1 MPNKDNKDSKEYVNA
16 LIAEIAQQQADK
28 EAIIQEFLNTVPV
41 EWTADDIK
49 KKVRDDLLPT
59 AWARMTTILKTTEN
73 ETLASN
79 LAWKIIGLAIGQVK
93 ITDENDPGRS
103 ELAELLKS
111 ISPDQSQSQANTTD
125 A

>member
-1 MPNKDNKDSKEYVNA
+1 MPEDTFDSSKYNNSLV
-16 LIAEIAQQQADK
+16 AEIAKLEADK
-28 EAIIQEFLNTVPV
+28 QAIIEEFLKTVPE